1 MIFIV
6 QGIERFRNRLF
17 VVVVS
22 LSYLFQKVMRLTVLV
37 ETDML

>member
-1 MIFIV
+1 M

-22 LSYLFQKVMRLTVLV
+22 LSYLFQKVMRLIVLV